1 MFSKW
6 LARCAAVLALVG
18 FMAVAGNAQAATVN
32 GVVVGHRGHGVS
44 GATVK
49 VAKHK
54 HRKHK
59 HKKKKHKKHKGKK
72 AAVHAGHHA
81 AHTAVAHGTT
91 SGSKGHFTIHTNGAA
106 TLVAH
111 KRGVGSGRASAAGG
125 GVTIMLHKHHH
136 HHSGAATTHA
146 KHKHKH
152 KKKGKGGKK
161 VAKTTA

>member
-1 MFSKW
+1 MIGKW

-18 FMAVAGNAQAATVN
+18 FMIVAGDAQAAVSGT
-32 GVVVGHRGHGVS
+32 VVGHKGHGVS

-54 HRKHK
+54 HKKHK
-59 HKKKKHKKHKGKK
+59 HKKKHKKHKGKK
-72 AAVHAGHHA
+72 AVVHAGHHKGHA
-81 AHTAVAHGTT
+81 AVSHATT
-91 SGSKGHFTIHTNGAA
+91 SGAKGHFTIQANGG

-111 KRGVGSGRASAAGG
+111 KRGVGSGRAAASNGT
-125 GVTIMLHKHHH
+125 TIVLHKHHH

-152 KKKGKGGKK
+152 HKKGKGGKK
-161 VAKTTA
+161 TFKAAV